1 MTILMPYA
9 IALAALLVGLAIGAA
24 VVAWPLRREPKPQPE
39 PEPLDEWTA
48 AAIDQAA
55 VSWVRANHLP
65 DEAAGPVADK
75 LRLLH
80 KLGSERGWN

>member
-1 MTILMPYA
+1 MLTLA
-9 IALAALLVGLAIGAA
+9 IIGLPCLLLGLVVGL
-24 VVAWPLRREPKPQPE
+24 VVARLLLRRCGKAVAPA

-55 VSWVRANHLP
+55 VQWVNVNNLP

-80 KLGSERGWN
+80 KLGSERGWH